1 MTEEEKKRL
10 EEEKAQQEA
19 TDRAIAYAR
28 SVGYDV
34 SGQQAPATQPEQPVT
49 QPTTLPNAQN
59 SADALNQNAPATV
72 QTPAP
77 TTAPATQPKPQT
89 TQIGSVKDTY
99 TGMYND
105 AMRTGEDVIS
115 AKSDYLRNQADF
127 LRQQNA
133 ARQKADDEAW
143 QQVLNGQKTLQQYWI
158 DRDNEAKAE
167 VARAKEEDRQR
178 TEMENRRA
186 GLVGA
191 GEVAASLI
199 NLFSVGQLHA
209 SNQVYKDHMQD
220 WMRKAD
226 MDRKY
231 RTMRMDQ
238 LKERQRGIGDK
249 KAAIEAANT
258 QAAYDHYV
266 QDAAKRD
273 KANADV
279 FNIANSIPL
288 QEAQGREALAEK
300 GNEILA
306 KGAQAADQSAQGWAR
321 INETKRQFNA
331 EMKAK
336 GLNEKGEP
344 DEELMKKITEIKSRV
359 AVKAKQGVDYK
370 FVDMNGNVNIANM
383 DPKEYEDLLA
393 LASRSILKDLGA
405 ADAREFESDMRKAL
419 DDEAKNAV
427 LKDWM
432 AKSPICGAA
441 IRLADPT
448 YAGVHGSEPPKET
461 ENTPGFA
468 NNDKKEDPD
477 EKERKGYNSQT
488 YWGK

>member
-1 MTEEEKKRL
+1 MTEEEKRL
-10 EEEKAQQEA
+10 QEEQQRNAEM

-28 SVGYDV
+28 SVGYGVD
-34 SGQQAPATQPEQPVT
+34 GQQAPATQPEQPVT

-59 SADALNQNAPATV
+59 GADALKQNAPATV

-331 EMKAK
+331 EMAAR
-336 GLNEKGEP
+336 GLNAKGEP
-344 DEELMKKITEIKSRV
+344 DEALMKKITEIKSRV
-359 AVKAKQGVDYK
+359 SGKADNGTDYF
-370 FVDMNGNVNIANM
+370 FVDKNGDVNVAHM
-383 DPKEYEDLLA
+383 DNKEYEDLLT
-393 LASRSILKDLGA
+393 LARESIATDLGEA
-405 ADAREFESDMRKAL
+405 EANQFRTDMRQAL
-419 DDEAKNAV
+419 DDKAKNAV
-427 LKDWM
+427 LKKWM
-432 AKSPICGAA
+432 AKSPTCGTA

-448 YAGVHGSEPPKET
+448 YAGKHGREPEKKE
-461 ENTPGFA
+461 ENNPGFT
-468 NNDKKEDPD
+468 NNDKNKASKTGLDPY
-477 EKERKGYNSQT
+477 K
-488 YWGK
+488 